1 MRVCKCMGV
10 RNPVCMWR
18 SKDSLLGLVP
28 SFTVGSWAET
38 QAVRLGSK
46 CFYLLNCVGLRMSL
60 LYKGLL
66 FIILNYVSVCF
77 CMWVCVGTENASN
90 QTWVLC
96 KSNTWTLWLSHLQ
109 PQEWAFPVWIS
120 ADILL
125 SALFIFLI
133 FKKIYLFIICKY
145 TVAVFR
151 HSRRESQIS
160 LWTVVSHHVVA
171 GIWTQYIWKNSQCS

>member
-1 MRVCKCMGV
+1 MSFLFLHFILKVIIGVRVCKCMGV

-60 LYKGLL
+60 LYKGLVFYYFKL
-66 FIILNYVSVCF
+66 CLCVFLYVG
-77 CMWVCVGTENASN
+77 CVGTENASN

-96 KSNTWTLWLSHLQ
+96 KSNAWTLWLSHLQ

-125 SALFIFLI
+125 SAFFIFLK
-133 FKKIYLFIICKY
+133 FLKKIYLFIICKY

-151 HSRRESQIS
+151 HSRRES
-160 LWTVVSHHVVA
+160 
-171 GIWTQYIWKNSQCS
+171 

>member
-1 MRVCKCMGV
+1 MSFLFLHFILKVIIGVHVCKCMGV
-10 RNPVCMWR
+10 CTPVCMWR

-28 SFTVGSWAET
+28 SSTVGSWAET

-60 LYKGLL
+60 LYKGLVFYYFKL
-66 FIILNYVSVCF
+66 CLCVFLYVG
-77 CMWVCVGTENASN
+77 CVGTENASN

-151 HSRRESQIS
+151 HSRRES
-160 LWTVVSHHVVA
+160 
-171 GIWTQYIWKNSQCS
+171 

>member
-1 MRVCKCMGV
+1 MRVCKCVGV
-10 RNPVCMWR
+10 RTPVGMWR

-60 LYKGLL
+60 LYKGLVFYYFKL
-66 FIILNYVSVCF
+66 CLCVFLYVG
-77 CMWVCVGTENASN
+77 CVGTENASN

-96 KSNTWTLWLSHLQ
+96 KSNAWTLWLSHLQ

-125 SALFIFLI
+125 SAFFIF
-133 FKKIYLFIICKY
+133 FKFFKRFIY
-145 TVAVFR
+145 
-151 HSRRESQIS
+151 S
-160 LWTVVSHHVVA
+160 LYVS
-171 GIWTQYIWKNSQCS
+171 TL

>member
-1 MRVCKCMGV
+1 MSFLFLHFILKVIINVRVCKCMGV

-46 CFYLLNCVGLRMSL
+46 CFYLLNYVGGLRMSL
-60 LYKGLL
+60 LYKGLFFYYFKL
-66 FIILNYVSVCF
+66 CLCVFLYVGMCWDRKCFKPNLGSLQKQYLN
-77 CMWVCVGTENASN
+77 
-90 QTWVLC
+90 
-96 KSNTWTLWLSHLQ
+96 LWLSHLQ

-125 SALFIFLI
+125 SAFFIFLI
-133 FKKIYLFIICKY
+133 FFKIYLLLF
-145 TVAVFR
+145 
-151 HSRRESQIS
+151 
-160 LWTVVSHHVVA
+160 VS
-171 GIWTQYIWKNSQCS
+171 TL